1 MAEVPFPTLHVPHTH
16 ARATGQ
22 ADGQVGRVCL
32 LLTGSGLHV
41 AGVPGWA
48 AVLTVLTAHSMRQLA
63 AGPASTQA
71 WAAGLS
77 HGAAGVLV
85 TAYIPAVRW
94 GSPAGRHLLQ
104 STHHLAPPLTVPV
117 VQARI
122 AMGQQ
127 CWWSEQ
133 QTASGA
139 GQQPHSPDISRQQVL
154 EEGQLVTLSQGTSFS
169 VAWGSA
175 AEGGLGPAPSRA
187 SGGVL
192 FTGALRCVTFK
203 PSRAAVYMVLT
214 AYGLGKRAAAPGP

>member
-1 MAEVPFPTLHVPHTH
+1 MIGTAGPASSAISTAGLVIMAEVPFPTLHVPHTH

-48 AVLTVLTAHSMRQLA
+48 AVLTVLTAHSLGGTGQPSTLPSSPWETQTPCAGQVGWWWGGGTHMRQLA

-122 AMGQQ
+122 AMG
-127 CWWSEQ
+127 
-133 QTASGA
+133 
-139 GQQPHSPDISRQQVL
+139 
-154 EEGQLVTLSQGTSFS
+154 
-169 VAWGSA
+169 
-175 AEGGLGPAPSRA
+175 
-187 SGGVL
+187 
-192 FTGALRCVTFK
+192 
-203 PSRAAVYMVLT
+203 AAVLVV
-214 AYGLGKRAAAPGP
+214 